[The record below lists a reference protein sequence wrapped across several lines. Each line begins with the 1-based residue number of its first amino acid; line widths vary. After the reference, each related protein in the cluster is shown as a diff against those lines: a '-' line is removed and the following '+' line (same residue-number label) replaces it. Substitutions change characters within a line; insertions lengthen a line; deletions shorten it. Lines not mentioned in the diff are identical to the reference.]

1 MSDLSNIAAQF
12 ADIVRCELDSRETD
26 ATARIAQANLVTA
39 LLAKPVLAL
48 PNDLMVLTGC
58 EKSTAYKIMAHPKF
72 PETFVLARQKFCCT
86 AEFMAALQVIGK
98 PIEK

>member
-12 ADIVRCELDSRETD
+12 AEIVKGELDSREND
-26 ATARIAQANLVTA
+26 ATARIAEANLVTA

-48 PNDLMVLTGC
+48 PDDLMVLTGC
-58 EKSTAYKIMAHPKF
+58 EKSTAYKIMQHPDF
-72 PETFVLARQKFCCT
+72 PETFVLARQKFCRT
-86 AEFMAALQVIGK
+86 NEFMAALPMIGK